1 MLVSPDQYHAEEE
14 RVLQGIKMSTEEYSQ
29 AKQLLPE
36 GYTFVGDSSD
46 YSIRASRP
54 VLLARDYIQKYG
66 WSGYYSTDDY
76 IRFYWVRFAS

>member
-1 MLVSPDQYHAEEE
+1 MKRDHFFVVVFLLLVSFAFLVSPDQYHAEEE
-14 RVLQGIKMSTEEYSQ
+14 KVLQGIKMYTEEYNQ

-54 VLLARDYIQKYG
+54 VLLARDHIQKYG
-66 WSGYYSTDDY
+66 W
-76 IRFYWVRFAS
+76 